1 MKEVC
6 NYYAFKTL
14 KYNKRTSLN
23 RVEACLK
30 KIKKSE

>member
-1 MKEVC
+1 MKGFC

-23 RVEACLK
+23 PVEACLK
-30 KIKKSE
+30 KDKKE

>member
-6 NYYAFKTL
+6 NYYAFKML

-23 RVEACLK
+23 RVEACFK
-30 KIKKSE
+30 KDKKE